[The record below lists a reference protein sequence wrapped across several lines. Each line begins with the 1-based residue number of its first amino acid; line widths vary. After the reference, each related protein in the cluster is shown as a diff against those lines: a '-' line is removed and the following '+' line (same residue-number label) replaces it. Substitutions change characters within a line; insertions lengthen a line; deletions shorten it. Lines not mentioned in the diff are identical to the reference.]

1 MARAHACPPDRKVI
15 RRRNFFTRFPRK
27 SDGVEHLVFARV
39 GSSRSDSGQGW
50 TLTGSVVYEQTS
62 DWPDVL
68 MLFYKYKLVQYFSF
82 SEMGGENW
90 VQSCRLGF
98 VAKAIVNL

>member
-1 MARAHACPPDRKVI
+1 M
-15 RRRNFFTRFPRK
+15 
-27 SDGVEHLVFARV
+27 

-68 MLFYKYKLVQYFSF
+68 MLFFKKKILYLGAVSTSFDAEREAGCSLADLVLLSGNL
-82 SEMGGENW
+82 SICDARMG
-90 VQSCRLGF
+90 
-98 VAKAIVNL
+98 